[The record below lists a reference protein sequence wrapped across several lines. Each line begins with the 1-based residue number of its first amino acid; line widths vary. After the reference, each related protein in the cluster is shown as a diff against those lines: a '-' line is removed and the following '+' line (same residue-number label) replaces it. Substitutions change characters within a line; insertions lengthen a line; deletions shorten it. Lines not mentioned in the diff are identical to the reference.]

1 MTDYDSIAIL
11 MAEKEKLLA
20 MIADIDLKLRKL
32 IIKK

>member
-1 MTDYDSIAIL
+1 MTDYERIAIL

>member
-1 MTDYDSIAIL
+1 MTDYERIAIL

-20 MIADIDLKLRKL
+20 MIDQIDIELRKL